1 MRFIV
6 SLVFSFAA
14 TYVFAGEP
22 AQPKSTPFDPKK
34 DMGTIKTA
42 PGFEYSLFA
51 APPDV
56 GYPTCIACAPTGEV
70 FVGVDENG
78 SLDRK
83 PDRGR
88 VVRCVDTD
96 GDGKADK
103 FTVFCKVDSPRGL
116 FYDNGRL
123 IVLHPPMI
131 EAWTDDDGDGV
142 AEKHETLV
150 TGLGFGL
157 DARGADHTTNGIRV
171 GIDGWVYIAMGDYG
185 SPNAVGSDKTKLHH
199 RGGGIVRVRQDG
211 SEIEMYA
218 QGTRNI
224 CDVAVD
230 PLLNVYTLDNT
241 NDGDG
246 WWVRLSHIV
255 QTGNYGYPVFYQ
267 NFADELLA
275 PMADYGGGSPVGAL
289 YIQEPGLSK
298 DWGDAL
304 YMCEWGQNK
313 VFRFPLEAV
322 GASFK
327 TLTPKANERI
337 SLINVERPTDMD
349 IDGQGR
355 IYVSSWKGATFTFN
369 GPKAGFVLR
378 VTDSSAKLQA
388 FPDLKKATDDEL
400 LKHLAAPSHTYRLY
414 SQCEFLRR
422 GAKPGIVDGI
432 QKIIDGSGTLPVRV
446 AAIFTLKQLLG
457 EKAKDALIKAAA
469 KDDLREHA
477 LRALT
482 DRKKECGGLEL
493 KLFTDALA
501 DKNPRVRL
509 QAVVSLG
516 RIGRADAADR
526 MIPLTAD
533 ADPFISHIAI
543 NTLAALNASYESFNA
558 LDHGDPKL
566 RKGVSRALS
575 YMHDPKVVD
584 GLIERVGKA
593 KDAEMRQAILLSLCR
608 LYNVEGTWDGKINS
622 WWGTRPDRQGPYYA
636 PTTWDKSAT
645 IAKTLKEALEKS
657 DAQTKRWLIT
667 ETAHNRI
674 DLPELNAM
682 IAKLCA
688 EDPSFKSAAVSVL
701 LTRKS
706 IPAEMLPM
714 VSEVASSANE
724 SSDLRAKAIR
734 ALGKSIDQPGGLQM
748 AVKAVASVDPKSKDL
763 MTAREDVERDNQR
776 NEKQA
781 SAIAKMAVGA
791 RGAERDVLR
800 SILVNLSKYQKLSKE
815 RKALVD
821 GALKE
826 IGGPATAATPKVDPN
841 KLTIKKQKYE
851 DVFAAAQKDP
861 GDAALGEQ
869 LFKDTKCTAC
879 HTVNPKDPP
888 KGPQLAEVT
897 KLYKRPELIE
907 SILKPSAKIAQGFQT
922 NLFKLNDG
930 TVHQGFV
937 IKEAEDSVEIRE
949 SVDAQLI
956 LEKKD
961 IKTRKVDEKVSMMPE
976 GIVDE
981 LSVHELASIIAYLE
995 SLNKK

>member
-1 MRFIV
+1 MRSIASPLLFTVAVLI
-6 SLVFSFAA
+6 
-14 TYVFAGEP
+14 AGEP

-34 DMGTIKTA
+34 DMGNVKTA
-42 PGFEYSLFA
+42 PGFDYTLFA

-103 FTVFCKVDSPRGL
+103 FTTFCKVDSPRGL

-123 IVLHPPMI
+123 IVLHPPVI
-131 EAWTDDDGDGV
+131 EAWIDEDGDGV

-185 SPNAVGSDKTKLHH
+185 SPNAVGSDKSKLHH

-211 SEIEMYA
+211 SELEMYA

-224 CDVAVD
+224 CDVAID
-230 PLLNVYTLDNT
+230 PLMNVYTLDNT

-255 QTGNYGYPVFYQ
+255 QTGNYGYPMFYK

-289 YIQEPGLSK
+289 YIQEPGISK
-298 DWGDAL
+298 EWGDAL

-313 VFRFPLEAV
+313 VYRFPLEAA

-337 SLINVERPTDMD
+337 SLISVERPTDMD
-349 IDGQGR
+349 VDGQGR
-355 IYVSSWKGATFTFN
+355 MYVSSWKGATFTYN
-369 GPKAGFVLR
+369 GPKAGFVIR
-378 VTDSSAKLQA
+378 VTDTSAKLPP
-388 FPDLKKATDDEL
+388 FPNLKKATDDEL
-400 LKHLAAPSHTYRLY
+400 LKHLTSPSHTYRLY
-414 SQCEFLRR
+414 SQCELLRR
-422 GAKPGIVDGI
+422 GAKQAIVEGV
-432 QKIIDGSGTLPVRV
+432 QKIIDGNGSLPVRV

-457 EKAKDALIKAAA
+457 EKAKDALVKAAA

-482 DRKKECGGLEL
+482 DRKKECSGLEL
-493 KLFTDALA
+493 KLFTDALS

-509 QAVVSLG
+509 QAIVSLG
-516 RIGRADAADR
+516 RIGRADVADK
-526 MIPLTAD
+526 IVPLTVD

-543 NTLAALNASYESFNA
+543 NTLAALNASYEAFNG
-558 LDHGDPKL
+558 LDKDPSV

-584 GLIERVGKA
+584 GLIERASKVT
-593 KDAEMRQAILLSLCR
+593 DPDLRQAVLRSLCR
-608 LYNVEGTWDGKINS
+608 LYNVEAQWDGTIKT
-622 WWGTRPDRQGPYYA
+622 WWTTRPDSTGPYYA
-636 PTTWDKSAT
+636 PVTWERSAA
-645 IAKTLKEALEKS
+645 IAKALKEALEKS
-657 DAQTKRWLIT
+657 DVPTKGMLLT
-667 ETAHNRI
+667 EMARNRI

-682 IAKLCA
+682 IVKLCA
-688 EDPSFKSAAVSVL
+688 EDAAFKSSAVGAVL
-701 LTRKS
+701 NRKS
-706 IPAEMLPM
+706 IPADMLKF
-714 VSEVASSANE
+714 VSDVATSPKE
-724 SSDLRAKAIR
+724 SSELRGRAIR
-734 ALGKSIDQPGGLQM
+734 GLGKAIDQPGALDM
-748 AVKAVASVDPKSKDL
+748 AVKAAASIDVKNKDL
-763 MTAREDVERDNQR
+763 MNAREDFERDNQR
-776 NEKQA
+776 NEKHA
-781 SAIAKMAVGA
+781 NAIAKMAA
-791 RGAERDVLR
+791 SAQGAERDVLR
-800 SILVNLSKYQKLSKE
+800 GILVNLSKYQKLSKD
-815 RKALVD
+815 RKAIVD
-821 GALKE
+821 NALKE
-826 IGGPATAATPKVDPN
+826 IGAPATAVAPKVDPN

-851 DVFAAAQKDP
+851 EVFAAAQKDP

-869 LFKDTKCTAC
+869 LFKDAKCVAC
-879 HTVNPKDPP
+879 HTTNPKDPP

-922 NLFKLNDG
+922 NAFIMNDG
-930 TVHQGFV
+930 TRHQGFV

-949 SVDAQLI
+949 NQDTQI
-956 LEKKD
+956 TLEKKE
-961 IKTRKVDEKVSMMPE
+961 IKTRKILENISIMPD
-976 GIVDE
+976 GLVDE